1 VVVTLFPFIV
11 PPYYTRGGLD
21 RSLDRSPTQSC
32 STMAPMLLWFGRWSF
47 VVRLAAKDG
56 VRRMAPTAL
65 AFFFFLTFLT
75 GGPVPADLSAN
86 WPPNGCCVPAAC
98 GTFPSRACSI
108 A

>member
-1 VVVTLFPFIV
+1 MDVDGEDEDGEDEEEDDDDESAYF
-11 PPYYTRGGLD
+11 
-21 RSLDRSPTQSC
+21 
-32 STMAPMLLWFGRWSF
+32 APMLLWFGWWSF

-75 GGPVPADLSAN
+75 GGTVLADLSAN